1 MIKKNILSLMFSC
14 FVSLVTLAQSDTTGV
29 TLQFQEAEELMN
41 RKQYDSAN
49 MLLKSVV
56 IRTKGVS
63 SDQYFNSLD
72 KLTTS
77 YLNLGQYDSA
87 EYYIDIT
94 LKQANAD
101 SIYGLQAKSHLSQLL
116 YVQGNQKEAIEIMQ
130 EVEKKLKELDSDK
143 AKLLLA
149 EIEIG
154 FAVIKRNEFKARESL
169 PYYEKALVLRQ
180 EVYGSKSKQAA
191 NLLAQMAYVYMQLG
205 EPDNAKTVIDQA
217 LDCFRAQNTTDVS
230 INLQAA
236 GIFTMNGEINLSLE
250 LAREGLL
257 AYEQQQMN
265 NDIIKG
271 SFLDILIVNLT
282 SLERAGEAKKYTK
295 ELLQLR
301 EKSFGKESLLYF
313 GALLNL
319 GNSYTVLQMYDSA
332 RYYLEE
338 AVEIEKK
345 VEVPDSWIGFLYYQF
360 GKIHLDQREFEQG
373 REYIRKAIA
382 VSNIELKKFIANN
395 ELRHELRGYPFYLYE
410 LAKSYKESGDNLKG
424 LEEIQN
430 GLIACSNRFDSK
442 DFRDNPPSSRYINQG
457 MAVELLKE
465 KAELLQ
471 LVAAQDQKSELRD
484 LALECYKVAD
494 TMRIEYNK
502 TIINQD
508 DVFYLDQ
515 KWRPIYN
522 NLIKLSPTTAEKYL
536 YMEKSRAILFRR
548 NSNEE
553 LARVKSDIPSEVL
566 HFEDSIKKNIIRYKT
581 EMLSGVDT
589 IESAASASLFKSK
602 RKLDS
607 LFTNYKGQYPS
618 YYQLKYSEEVA
629 SLSAVQEALD
639 QSSVLIQFHVG
650 SERIYIFSTSTEEAH
665 VVDIPLDDSLKM
677 AIMTSIDQLKNA
689 DSYEADVFG
698 NNAKALYEKLLV
710 ETLQK
715 YEGKNYNKLVILPD
729 GILWNVNFELFL
741 TDSPENYTHNDLPY
755 LFRDYSIRYV
765 YSQSVQNN
773 RSSIK
778 RPTKNLLAFSYGE
791 TDLENSGN
799 QLSMSI
805 LRSTREELPGSR
817 SEIKSIANLID
828 GDYYYGAFASEQQ
841 FKEVAGDYR
850 VLHLAV
856 HGTTDNSEPDNSRL
870 DFFQK
875 GDSIEDGQLHAF
887 ELYNMQLNADMAV
900 LSACNTG
907 SGNVVDGEGIMSLG
921 RAFSYAGVNS
931 LLLTRWEVSDTFTP
945 KIMAVFYRELNAG
958 KSKSEALRIA
968 KLEFLANTDNLTSN
982 PFYWG
987 SFYILGDD
995 TPVEFGNSFAY
1006 WPFIGGALLILLTLI
1021 IFFLNG
1027 RKLA

>member
-1 MIKKNILSLMFSC
+1 MIKKIILSLIFSC
-14 FVSLVTLAQSDTTGV
+14 LVSLVSQAQNDTLGV
-29 TLQFQEAEELMN
+29 SLQYEEAVELMN

-49 MLLKSVV
+49 LLLKS
-56 IRTKGVS
+56 IASRTKGIA
-63 SDQYFNSLD
+63 SDQYFNSLE

-77 YLNLGQYDSA
+77 HLNLRQYDSA
-87 EYYIDIT
+87 RYYIDTT
-94 LKQANAD
+94 LKQADAD
-101 SIYGLQAKSHLSQLL
+101 SIHGLKARFNLSQMLFI
-116 YVQGNQKEAIEIMQ
+116 QGNQKEAIEKMQ
-130 EVEKKLKELDSDK
+130 QVEKALEAQDSDE
-143 AKLLLA
+143 AKILLA
-149 EIEIG
+149 KTEVG
-154 FAVIKRNEFKARESL
+154 LALLKRNQFKARESL
-169 PYYEKALVLRQ
+169 PYYEKALSLRQ
-180 EVYGSKSKQAA
+180 EVYGNKSKQAA
-191 NLLAQMAYVYMQLG
+191 YLLAQMAYVYMQLG
-205 EPDNAKTVIDQA
+205 EPDNAKTVIDHA

-250 LAREGLL
+250 LAKEGLL

-265 NDIIKG
+265 NDIIRG

-295 ELLQLR
+295 ELLELR
-301 EKSFGKESLLYF
+301 ERSFGKESLLYF
-313 GALLNL
+313 SALLNL
-319 GNSYTVLQMYDSA
+319 GNSYTALQMYDSA
-332 RYYLEE
+332 KYYLDE
-338 AVEIEKK
+338 AVQVEKK
-345 VEVPDSWIGFLYYQF
+345 IEAPNSWIGFLYYQI
-360 GKIHLDQREFEQG
+360 GKIHLDQQEFEQG
-373 REYIRKAIA
+373 RKYIRKAIA
-382 VSNIELKKFIANN
+382 VTDIELKKFMANN
-395 ELRHELRGYPFYLYE
+395 ELRFELRGYPYYLNE
-410 LAKSYKESGDNLKG
+410 LAKSFKQSGDYEKG

-442 DFRDNPPSSRYINQG
+442 DLKDNPPSSKYINQG
-457 MAVELLKE
+457 MAVELLRE

-471 LVAAQDQKSELRD
+471 LVATEDQKSEFTK
-484 LALECYKVAD
+484 LALECYKLAD
-494 TMRIEYNK
+494 TLRMEHNK
-502 TIINQD
+502 TLINKD
-508 DVFYLDQ
+508 DVFFLDQ

-522 NLIKLSPTTAEKYL
+522 DLIRLSPTIAEKYL

-553 LARVKSDIPSEVL
+553 LAKLKSDIPSKVL
-566 HFEDSIKKNIIRYKT
+566 HFEDSIKKNIIRYKS
-581 EMLSGVDT
+581 EMLTGIDS
-589 IESAASASLFKSK
+589 IEATASANLFKSK

-607 LFTNYKGQYPS
+607 LFANYKNQYPS
-618 YYQLKYSEEVA
+618 YYQLKYSEDVA
-629 SLSAVQEALD
+629 SLAAVQESLD
-639 QSSVLIQFHVG
+639 NSSVLVQFHVG
-650 SERIYIFSTSTEEAH
+650 YKQIHIFSTSNEKAH
-665 VVDIPLDDSLKM
+665 IVNIPLNDSLKL

-689 DSYEADVFG
+689 DSYQADIFG
-698 NNAKALYEKLLV
+698 NNAGILYQKLLK

-715 YEGKNYNKLVILPD
+715 YQHKNYDKLVILPD
-729 GILWNVNFELFL
+729 GILWNVNFELLL
-741 TDSPENYTHNDLPY
+741 TDSHENYAHNDLPY
-755 LFRDYSIRYV
+755 LFKDYSIRYV
-765 YSQSVQNN
+765 YSQSVKSN
-773 RSSIK
+773 RAIIK

-791 TDLENSGN
+791 TDLESSGN
-799 QLSMSI
+799 QLSMSL

-817 SEIKSIANLID
+817 SEIKSIANLIE

-856 HGTTDNSEPDNSRL
+856 HGTTDSSEPDNSKL

-907 SGNVVDGEGIMSLG
+907 SGSVVDGEGIMSLG

-945 KIMAVFYRELNAG
+945 KIMEVFYRELNAG

-995 TPVEFGNSFAY
+995 TPVEFDNSFAY
-1006 WPFIGGALLILLTLI
+1006 WPFIGGALLIIVTLI